1 MGDRFTS
8 DREAESARGPV
19 QKRDL
24 SAIFSANFTSEPL
37 PWCTSK
43 STNATL
49 DTVARWT
56 HRAYAA
62 PIAAEDSKQKPADW
76 PPTAPCGP
84 AWWPGGRIAQ
94 NALRASRGVA
104 QTDRTASTT
113 APAARRAASNE

>member
-1 MGDRFTS
+1 MTGDRFTS
-8 DREAESARGPV
+8 DRKVESARGPAAA
-19 QKRDL
+19 RSL
-24 SAIFSANFTSEPL
+24 GEFLGEFTSEPL

-94 NALRASRGVA
+94 KALRASRGVE
-104 QTDRTASTT
+104 QTERTASTT